1 MATKR
6 KKSQVKTA
14 RKRPTSRFKGAAMS
28 TKRVID
34 SASLWRGNSRFENA
48 DWDGLQVWAPVD
60 PYDQRQ
66 RLQFRAAMQNAY
78 VYRANWI
85 ITKLVAGQGY
95 TTEILPRQDEEL
107 QTEELDQWKMSG
119 EIEVPYLNKTMTPQK
134 LQDFI
139 DKLGT
144 SMDLAGQIFNAY
156 ITAREQGRGV
166 LAMTPIDRDETTGQW
181 QLPTSIQYI
190 RPEFTLRP
198 YLDQNTA
205 EMVGVQI
212 VGLKSTQQ
220 FILPIERTIYIEN
233 GFNQEL
239 FSDHYGDSQV
249 DRVTDAANVLNL
261 IFADDFLHAAESTW
275 HQPKVFGVPIQPQDF
290 GNEEEIL
297 DTFLSRNA
305 NSKGQD
311 VAVVMNPDG
320 QGGVTLLNSTTNSG
334 DIAGLERIVVR
345 CIKLILA
352 YYNLPGFM
360 LSEGEGGS
368 LGGNANTEEI
378 DMFVNTEI
386 LPERIKLEN
395 MLAQQYYDK
404 ILSVL
409 FQTEDVNSIPV
420 KMVHKFNK
428 PRITSIF
435 RPDLY
440 EMGKDMVVQGLIDKD
455 GLIEMMGVEQFTDEK
470 KTYSQGEDTNPE
482 TDTWKRS
489 DWDNRPQITLSWDK
503 TPMGWSPP
511 KPFSNQHGQWPNT
524 TTASGQTVTS
534 LQPEKKKTP
543 L

>member
-1 MATKR
+1 MAA
-6 KKSQVKTA
+6 KKLKSPKIVKTA
-14 RKRPTSRFKGAAMS
+14 KQSKTRIKAAS
-28 TKRVID
+28 WGRQID
-34 SASLWRGNSRFENA
+34 KTSLWKTNNGFQTE
-48 DWDGLQVWAPVD
+48 DWNGLQVWAPVD
-60 PYDQRQ
+60 PYDTAQ
-66 RLQFRAAMQNAY
+66 RLEFRAAMQNAY

-107 QTEELDQWKMSG
+107 ETEQLDQWKMTQP
-119 EIEVPYLNKTMTPQK
+119 IKVPYLDKEMTPQQ

-139 DKLGT
+139 DKLGRD
-144 SMDLAGQIFNAY
+144 MDLAGQIFNGY

-166 LAMTPIDRDETTGQW
+166 LAMTPIDRDEDTGEW

-198 YLDQNTA
+198 YLDEHTA

-261 IFADDFLHAAESTW
+261 IFADDFLHAAEATW
-275 HQPKVFGVPIQPQDF
+275 HQPKIFGIPIQPQDF
-290 GNEEEIL
+290 GNEEAIL
-297 DTFLSRNA
+297 DDFLRKNA
-305 NSKGQD
+305 DSKGQD
-311 VAVVMNPDG
+311 IAVVMNPDG
-320 QGGVTLLNSTTNSG
+320 KGGVTLLNSTTNSG
-334 DIAGLERIVVR
+334 NISGLETIVKR

-360 LSEGEGGS
+360 LSESEGGS

-378 DMFVNTEI
+378 DMFINTEI

-395 MLAQQYYDK
+395 MISDQYYDK
-404 ILSVL
+404 ILQVL
-409 FQTEDVNSIPV
+409 FKTDDINNVPI
-420 KMVHKFNK
+420 KMNHKFNK
-428 PRITSIF
+428 PRITSVF

-440 EMGKDMVVQGLIDKD
+440 EMGKDMVLQGLIDKD
-455 GLIEMMGVEQFTDEK
+455 GLIDMMGVEQFTKEK

-482 TDTWKRS
+482 SDTWKKS
-489 DWDNRPQITLSWDK
+489 DWDNRPDISISWNK
-503 TPMGWSPP
+503 TPMGWQPP
-511 KPFSNQHGQWPNT
+511 KPFSNQHGQWPKV
-524 TTASGQTVTS
+524 TTASGQTVTE
-534 LQPEKKKTP
+534 LPKTAV
-543 L
+543 